1 MGFGQL
7 PFVRVQVI
15 GSVHRPHGALQAHAH
30 SQCGPR
36 SPVEG
41 NSRRAGGA
49 AQCVIRS
56 QGGDYRIQ
64 SRSGLSVGIPVNQ
77 LREGEILQ
85 DIARVVNDADE
96 PAANVPRAN
105 DAPATGPS

>member
-1 MGFGQL
+1 M
-7 PFVRVQVI
+7 
-15 GSVHRPHGALQAHAH
+15 
-30 SQCGPR
+30 
-36 SPVEG
+36 
-41 NSRRAGGA
+41 
-49 AQCVIRS
+49 IRS

-96 PAANVPRAN
+96 PAADVPPAN